1 MAITINDQPYEYT
14 PIGQRL
20 MIVASSTNVANAGFR
35 YVFDF
40 GAFQVNVQPNAQNK
54 GMLDLAPIFRESLQH
69 DASLLTTSADTEN
82 TSVAFISC
90 TIKEGW
96 LVDGVFTVS
105 GSGMADIDDVYA
117 FLAEYQVADG
127 YKPNPNT
134 RYALDGI
141 TKYAMSERTTDTHK
155 WSEAPARGLSSDW
168 VYIPTRVSDWGVM
181 YAPSSSALLVDN
193 DFDIAVFTSYDDTD
207 TIIDTQF
214 LTMADNSSIVNVIG
228 SYYANIDSW
237 GGLDLTGAKYYTIQ
251 LGKEITFPIYSP
263 SSRLYCFYLV
273 ADDCRFDNVRL
284 GWTNTCGGTDYFNFT
299 KKSELSF
306 NYDRKQYQKVVGTY
320 NASTFGFNTFDR
332 GTTDRYVT
340 TTKGLQ
346 INSDWVSVGEFE
358 LLQTLCRSNDV
369 FIINDDATMTPVLV
383 DTQNFVIKDER
394 YSKLYN
400 VTLNLKYSQ
409 PVGL

>member
-1 MAITINDQPYEYT
+1 MAITINEQPYEYT

-20 MIVASSTNVANAGFR
+20 MIVCSSTNVANTGFR
-35 YVFDF
+35 FVFDF
-40 GAFQVNVQPNAQNK
+40 GSFQVNVQPNASNK
-54 GMLDLAPIFRESLQH
+54 GILDLAPIFREQLQH
-69 DASLLTTSADTEN
+69 EAAQHFQTTDTEN

-96 LVDGVFTVS
+96 LIDGVFTVS
-105 GSGMADIDDVYA
+105 GAGMADIDDVYA
-117 FLAEYQVADG
+117 FLAEYQVSDG

-155 WSEAPARGLSSDW
+155 WIEANARGLSADY
-168 VYIPTRVSDWGVM
+168 VYIPTRLADYGVL
-181 YAPSSSALLVDN
+181 YAPSYTSLLADN
-193 DFDIAVFTSYDDTD
+193 DFDIAVITTYDNTN
-207 TIIDTQF
+207 TIIE
-214 LTMADNSSIVNVIG
+214 TMFFPMAINDSVVNVIAAFYQNVAATG
-228 SYYANIDSW
+228 I
-237 GGLDLTGAKYYTIQ
+237 DLTGAKYYTIQ
-251 LGKEITFPIYSP
+251 FGKEIAFPICTP
-263 SSRLYCFYLV
+263 SSRVYCFYLV

-284 GWTNTCGGTDYFNFT
+284 GWTNTCGGVDYFNFT
-299 KKSELSF
+299 KKSELSY
-306 NYDRKQYQKVVGTY
+306 NYDRKQYQKVVGQY
-320 NASTFGFNTFDR
+320 NAATFSFNTWDR
-332 GTTDRYVT
+332 GTTDRYVK

-346 INSDWVSVGEFE
+346 INSDWVTVGEFE

-369 FIINDDATMTPVLV
+369 FIINDDATLTPVLV

>member
-14 PIGQRL
+14 PVGQRL
-20 MIVASSTNVANAGFR
+20 MLVASSDNVGNTGFR
-35 YVFDF
+35 FVFDF
-40 GAFQVNVQPNAQNK
+40 GAFQVNVQPNAADK
-54 GMLDLAPIFRESLQH
+54 GILDLAPIFREQLQH
-69 DASLLTTSADTEN
+69 DANEHFQTTGTEN
-82 TSVAFISC
+82 SSVAFISC

-96 LVDGVFTVS
+96 LISGVFTVS

-117 FLAEYQVADG
+117 FLAEYQVSDG

-141 TKYAMSERTTDTHK
+141 TKYAMSERTNETHK
-155 WSEAPARGLSSDW
+155 WSEAAARGLSNDYI
-168 VYIPTRVSDWGVM
+168 YIPTRLADSGVI
-181 YAPSSSALLVDN
+181 YAPSASLLLVDN
-193 DFDIAVFTSYDDTD
+193 DFDIAVISSYDNTNTLIETLKFTMSDNGSVVN
-207 TIIDTQF
+207 TIAAFYQ
-214 LTMADNSSIVNVIG
+214 NVAATGI
-228 SYYANIDSW
+228 
-237 GGLDLTGAKYYTIQ
+237 DLTGAKYYTIQ
-251 LGKEITFPIYSP
+251 FGKEIAFPIYTP
-263 SSRLYCFYLV
+263 ASRVYCFYIV
-273 ADDCRFDNVRL
+273 PDDCRFDNVRL
-284 GWTNTCGGTDYFNFT
+284 GWTNTCGGVDYFNFT

-306 NYDRKQYQKVVGTY
+306 NYDRKQYQKVVGSY
-320 NASTFGFNTFDR
+320 NESTFSFDTFDR
-332 GTTDRYVT
+332 GMTDRYVT

-346 INSDWVSVGEFE
+346 INSDWISVGEFN

-369 FIINDDATMTPVLV
+369 YIINDDATLTPVLV

>member
-1 MAITINDQPYEYT
+1 MAITIEEQPYEYT
-14 PIGQRL
+14 PVGQRL
-20 MIVASSTNVANAGFR
+20 MIVCRSTNVANTGFR
-35 YVFDF
+35 FVFDF

-54 GMLDLAPIFRESLQH
+54 GMLDLAPIFREQLQH
-69 DASLLTTSADTEN
+69 DATEHFQTTGTEN

-117 FLAEYQVADG
+117 FLAEYQISDG

-141 TKYAMSERTTDTHK
+141 TKYAMSERTKDTHK
-155 WSEAPARGLSSDW
+155 WIEANARGLSDQY
-168 VYIPTRVSDWGVM
+168 VYIPTRLADYGVL
-181 YAPSSSALLVDN
+181 YAPSETVLLADN
-193 DFDIAVFTSYDDTD
+193 DFDVAVISTYDDSD
-207 TIIDTQF
+207 TLIETQF
-214 LTMADNSSIVNVIG
+214 FSMANTNSVVNTIAAF
-228 SYYANIDSW
+228 YANVADTGI
-237 GGLDLTGAKYYTIQ
+237 DLTGAKYYTVQ
-251 LGKEITFPIYSP
+251 FGKEIAFPVYTP
-263 SSRLYCFYLV
+263 ASRVYCFYLI
-273 ADDCRFDNVRL
+273 ADDCRFDTVRL
-284 GWTNTCGGTDYFNFT
+284 GWSNTCGGVDYFNFT

-320 NASTFGFNTFDR
+320 NASTFGFNTYDR
-332 GTTDRYVT
+332 GTTDRYVN

-346 INSDWVSVGEFE
+346 INSDWVTVGEFN

-369 FIINDDATMTPVLV
+369 FIINDDATLTPVLV

>member
-1 MAITINDQPYEYT
+1 MAITIDDQPYEYT
-14 PIGQRL
+14 PVGQRL
-20 MIVASSTNVANAGFR
+20 MLVASSDNVANTGFR
-35 YVFDF
+35 FVFDF
-40 GAFQVNVQPNAQNK
+40 GAFQVNVQPNAADK
-54 GMLDLAPIFRESLQH
+54 GILDLAPIFRESLQH
-69 DASLLTTSADTEN
+69 DASLLSVEADKEN

-117 FLAEYQVADG
+117 FLAEYQVSDG
-127 YKPNPNT
+127 YRPNPNT

-141 TKYAMSERTTDTHK
+141 TKYAMSERTKDTHK
-155 WSEAPARGLSSDW
+155 WIEAAARGLSSDY
-168 VYIPTRVSDWGVM
+168 VYIPTRVADYGLL
-181 YAPSSSALLVDN
+181 YAPSETALLADN
-193 DFDIAVFTSYDDTD
+193 DFDIVVFSSYDNDD
-207 TIIDTQF
+207 ALIDTQF
-214 LTMADNSSIVNVIG
+214 LALAGDTSIVNVVG
-228 SYYANIDSW
+228 AFYANVDANAIV
-237 GGLDLTGAKYYTIQ
+237 DLTGAKYYTIQ
-251 LGKEITFPIYSP
+251 FGKETAFPVYTP
-263 SSRLYCFYLV
+263 SSRVYCFYIV

-284 GWTNTCGGTDYFNFT
+284 GWSNTCGGVDYFNFS
-299 KKSELSF
+299 KKSELSY
-306 NYDRKQYQKVVGTY
+306 NYDRKKYQKVVGTY
-320 NASTFGFNTFDR
+320 NASTFNFNTWDR
-332 GTTDRYVT
+332 GTTDRYVN

-346 INSDWVSVGEFE
+346 INSDWVSVGEFN

-369 FIINDDATMTPVLV
+369 FIINDDATLTPVLV

>member
-1 MAITINDQPYEYT
+1 MAITIDDQPYEYT
-14 PIGQRL
+14 PVGQRL
-20 MIVASSTNVANAGFR
+20 MIVASSDNTGEPGFR
-35 YVFDF
+35 FVFDF
-40 GAFQVNVQPNAQNK
+40 GAFQVNVQPNASNK
-54 GMLDLAPIFRESLQH
+54 GILDLAPIFREQLQH
-69 DASLLTTSADTEN
+69 DAGAANEGIN
-82 TSVAFISC
+82 VEYTSVANISC

-117 FLAEYQVADG
+117 FLAEYQVSDG
-127 YKPNPNT
+127 YKPDPNV
-134 RYALDGI
+134 RYGMDG
-141 TKYAMSERTTDTHK
+141 TQKYLMSERTTDTHK
-155 WSEAPARGLSSDW
+155 WSEAAGRGLSNDF
-168 VYIPTRVSDWGVM
+168 VYIPTRLTDYGVM
-181 YAPSSSALLVDN
+181 YTPSATALLPDN
-193 DFDIAVFTSYDDTD
+193 NFDIAVFSTYGNDNVL
-207 TIIDTQF
+207 IDTVNVN
-214 LTMADNSSIVNVIG
+214 LSNANNLVNVIG
-228 SYYANIDSW
+228 ANPQNLIS
-237 GGLDLTGAKYYTIQ
+237 GGLDFTGVKYYTIQ
-251 LGKEITFPIYSP
+251 LGKEIAFPVYTP
-263 SSRLYCFYLV
+263 ASRVYCFYLV
-273 ADDCRFDNVRL
+273 DDDCRFDNVRL
-284 GWTNTCGGTDYFNFT
+284 GWTNTCGGVDYFNFT

-320 NASTFGFNTFDR
+320 NESTFGFNTYDR

-346 INSDWVSVGEFE
+346 INSDWISVGEFQ

-369 FIINDDATMTPVLV
+369 FIINDNGTMTPVLV

>member
-1 MAITINDQPYEYT
+1 MAITINEQPYQYT

-20 MIVASSTNVANAGFR
+20 MIVCSSTNVANAGFR

-40 GAFQVNVQPNAQNK
+40 GSFQVNVQPNAANK
-54 GMLDLAPIFRESLQH
+54 GILDLAPIFREQLQH
-69 DASLLTTSADTEN
+69 DATQHFQTSDTEN

-117 FLAEYQVADG
+117 FLAEYQIADG
-127 YKPNPNT
+127 YRPDPNT
-134 RYALDGI
+134 RYALDGT
-141 TKYAMSERTTDTHK
+141 TKYLMSERTKDTHK
-155 WSEAPARGLSSDW
+155 WIEAVGRGLSSDW
-168 VYIPTRVSDWGVM
+168 VYIPTRLSDWGVL
-181 YAPSSSALLVDN
+181 YAPSATALLADN
-193 DFDIAVFTSYDDTD
+193 DFDIAVITSYDDTD
-207 TIIDTQF
+207 TLIDTIMLSMANNNSVVNIVAAYYENIA
-214 LTMADNSSIVNVIG
+214 LTGV
-228 SYYANIDSW
+228 
-237 GGLDLTGAKYYTIQ
+237 DLTGAKYYTVQ
-251 LGKEITFPIYSP
+251 FGKETLFPIYTP
-263 SSRLYCFYLV
+263 SSRVYCFYLV
-273 ADDCRFDNVRL
+273 DDDCRFDNVRL
-284 GWTNTCGGTDYFNFT
+284 GWSNTCGGVDYFNFT
-299 KKSELSF
+299 KKSELSY

-320 NASTFGFNTFDR
+320 NASTFGFNTYDR
-332 GTTDRYVT
+332 GMTDRYVNT
-340 TTKGLQ
+340 MKGLQ

-369 FIINDDATMTPVLV
+369 FIINDDGTQTPVLV
-383 DTQNFVIKDER
+383 DAQNFVIKDER

>member
-1 MAITINDQPYEYT
+1 MAITIDEQPYQYT

-35 YVFDF
+35 FVFDF
-40 GAFQVNVQPNAQNK
+40 GSFQVNVQPNAANK
-54 GMLDLAPIFRESLQH
+54 GILDLAPIFREQLQH
-69 DASLLTTSADTEN
+69 DATQHFQTTGTEN

-96 LVDGVFTVS
+96 LIDGVFTVS

-127 YKPNPNT
+127 YKPDPNT
-134 RYALDGI
+134 RYALDGT
-141 TKYAMSERTTDTHK
+141 TKYAMSERTKDTHK
-155 WSEAPARGLSSDW
+155 WIEAAGRGLSDEY
-168 VYIPTRVSDWGVM
+168 VYIPTRMADWGVL
-181 YAPSSSALLVDN
+181 YAPSATALLADS
-193 DFDIAVFTSYDDTD
+193 DFDIAVITSYDNTD
-207 TIIDTQF
+207 TIIDTIP
-214 LTMADNSSIVNVIG
+214 LSIANNNSIVNIVAAFYQNVAATGI
-228 SYYANIDSW
+228 
-237 GGLDLTGAKYYTIQ
+237 DLTGAKYYTIQ
-251 LGKEITFPIYSP
+251 FGKETLFPVYVP
-263 SSRLYCFYLV
+263 ASRVYCFYLV

-284 GWTNTCGGTDYFNFT
+284 GWTNTCGGVDYFNFT

-320 NASTFGFNTFDR
+320 NASTFGFNTYDR

-346 INSDWVSVGEFE
+346 INSDWVSVGEFN

-369 FIINDDATMTPVLV
+369 FIINDDGTQTPVLV

>member
-1 MAITINDQPYEYT
+1 MAITIDDQPYQYT

-20 MIVASSTNVANAGFR
+20 MIVCSSTNVANTGFR
-35 YVFDF
+35 FVFDF
-40 GAFQVNVQPNAQNK
+40 GSFQVNVQPNASNK
-54 GMLDLAPIFRESLQH
+54 GILDLAPIFREQLQH
-69 DASLLTTSADTEN
+69 DPSLLSVQTDKES

-117 FLAEYQVADG
+117 FLAEYQVSDG

-141 TKYAMSERTTDTHK
+141 TKYAMSERTKDTHK
-155 WSEAPARGLSSDW
+155 WSEAAARGLSADY
-168 VYIPTRVSDWGVM
+168 VYIPTRVADYGLL
-181 YAPSSSALLVDN
+181 YAPSETALLADN
-193 DFDIAVFTSYDDTD
+193 DFDIVVFSSYDNDD
-207 TIIDTQF
+207 VLIDTQF
-214 LTMADNSSIVNVIG
+214 LAVAGDTSIVNVIG
-228 SYYANIDSW
+228 SYYANVQANASI
-237 GGLDLTGAKYYTIQ
+237 DLTNAKYYTIQ
-251 LGKEITFPIYSP
+251 IGKEIAFPVYTAA
-263 SSRLYCFYLV
+263 SRVYCFYIV
-273 ADDCRFDNVRL
+273 PDDCRFDNVRL
-284 GWTNTCGGTDYFNFT
+284 GWSNTVGGVDYFNFT

-320 NASTFGFNTFDR
+320 NEETFGFNTYDR
-332 GTTDRYVT
+332 GTTDRYVN

-346 INSDWVSVGEFE
+346 INSDWVTVGEFE

-369 FIINDDATMTPVLV
+369 FIINDDATLTPVLV

>member
-1 MAITINDQPYEYT
+1 MAITINEQPYAYT

-20 MIVASSTNVANAGFR
+20 MLVASSTNVANAGFR
-35 YVFDF
+35 FVFDF
-40 GAFQVNVQPNAQNK
+40 GSFQVNVQPNAANK
-54 GMLDLAPIFRESLQH
+54 GVLDLAPIFRESLQH
-69 DASLLTTSADTEN
+69 NPSFLTTSADTEN

-127 YKPNPNT
+127 YKPDPNV
-134 RYALDGI
+134 RYGMDGI
-141 TKYAMSERTTDTHK
+141 TKYAMSERTNETHK
-155 WSEAPARGLSSDW
+155 WIEAPSRGLSSDW
-168 VYIPTRVSDWGVM
+168 VYIPTRVSDWGVI

-214 LTMADNSSIVNVIG
+214 LTMADNPSIVNVIG
-228 SYYANIDSW
+228 AFYANIDSW

-251 LGKEITFPIYSP
+251 LGKEIAFPIYSP

-273 ADDCRFDNVRL
+273 NDDCRFDNVRL

-299 KKSELSF
+299 KKSELSYS
-306 NYDRKQYQKVVGTY
+306 YDRKQYQKIVGSY
-320 NASTFGFNTFDR
+320 NASTFGFNTYDR
-332 GTTDRYVT
+332 GATDRYVT

>member
-1 MAITINDQPYEYT
+1 MAITIDDQPFEYT

-20 MIVASSTNVANAGFR
+20 IIVASSTNVANAGFR
-35 YVFDF
+35 FVFDF
-40 GAFQVNVQPNAQNK
+40 GSFQVNVQPNAANK
-54 GMLDLAPIFRESLQH
+54 GILDLAPIFRESLKH
-69 DASLLTTSADTEN
+69 DASAHLLTGNDVEYK
-82 TSVAFISC
+82 SVATISC

-117 FLAEYQVADG
+117 FLAEYQVSDG
-127 YKPNPNT
+127 YRPNPNV

-155 WSEAPARGLSSDW
+155 WIEASARGLSNDW
-168 VYIPTRVSDWGVM
+168 VYIPTRLADYGVL
-181 YAPSSSALLVDN
+181 YAPSSTALLADS
-193 DFDIAVFTSYDDTD
+193 DFDIAVITTY
-207 TIIDTQF
+207 
-214 LTMADNSSIVNVIG
+214 DNSNTIVENYKFDLYNDNNGVNFFA
-228 SYYANIDSW
+228 ANPSNLIDF
-237 GGLDLTGAKYYTIQ
+237 GLDFTDVKYYTIQ
-251 LGKEITFPIYSP
+251 IGKETAFPVYSAR
-263 SSRLYCFYLV
+263 SRVYCFYIV
-273 ADDCRFDNVRL
+273 PNDCKFDNVRL
-284 GWTNTCGGTDYFNFT
+284 GWSNTVGGVDYFNFT
-299 KKSELSF
+299 KKSELSY
-306 NYDRKQYQKVVGTY
+306 NYDRKQYQKVIGNY
-320 NASTFGFNTFDR
+320 NTASFSFNTYDR
-332 GTTDRYVT
+332 GITDRYVN

-346 INSDWVSVGEFE
+346 INSDWVSVGEFN

-369 FIINDDATMTPVLV
+369 YIINDDGTTTPVLV

>member
-14 PIGQRL
+14 PVGQRL
-20 MIVASSTNVANAGFR
+20 MLVASSTNVANAGFR
-35 YVFDF
+35 FVFDF
-40 GAFQVNVQPNAQNK
+40 GSFQVNVQPNAANK
-54 GMLDLAPIFRESLQH
+54 GILDLAPIFRESLFH
-69 DASLLTTSADTEN
+69 DASLITTTNDVDQK
-82 TSVAFISC
+82 SVAFISC

-117 FLAEYQVADG
+117 FLAEYQVSDG

-141 TKYAMSERTTDTHK
+141 TKYLMSERNVDTHK
-155 WSEAPARGLSSDW
+155 WSEAAARGLSSDF
-168 VYIPTRVSDWGVM
+168 VYIPTRLADWGVM
-181 YAPSSSALLVDN
+181 YTPSVTALLADS
-193 DFDIAVFTSYDDTD
+193 DFDIAVFSTYDNSDVL
-207 TIIDTQF
+207 IDTVKVD
-214 LTMADNSSIVNVIG
+214 LIDDDNIVNVIG
-228 SYYANIDSW
+228 ANPSNLIL
-237 GGLDLTGAKYYTIQ
+237 GGLDFTNVKYYTIQ
-251 LGKEITFPIYSP
+251 IGKEIAFPVYTAA
-263 SSRLYCFYLV
+263 SRVYCFYIV
-273 ADDCRFDNVRL
+273 PDDCRFDNVRL
-284 GWTNTCGGTDYFNFT
+284 GWTNTVGGTDYFNFT

-320 NASTFGFNTFDR
+320 NASSFDFNTFDR
-332 GTTDRYVT
+332 GVTDRYVT

-346 INSDWVSVGEFE
+346 INSDWVSVGEFN

-369 FIINDDATMTPVLV
+369 YIINDDGTLTPVLV

>member
-1 MAITINDQPYEYT
+1 MAITINQQPYEYT

-20 MIVASSTNVANAGFR
+20 MIVATSDNVSNAGFR

-40 GAFQVNVQPNAQNK
+40 GSFQVNVQPNAADK
-54 GMLDLAPIFRESLQH
+54 GILDLAPIFREQLKH
-69 DASLLTTSADTEN
+69 DATQHFQTNDTEN

-96 LVDGVFTVS
+96 LIDGVFTVS

-117 FLAEYQVADG
+117 FLAEYQVSDG
-127 YKPNPNT
+127 YRPDPNT

-141 TKYAMSERTTDTHK
+141 TKYAMSERTKDTHK
-155 WSEAPARGLSSDW
+155 WSEAPSRGLSDQW
-168 VYIPTRVSDWGVM
+168 VYIPTRMGDWGVL
-181 YAPSSSALLVDN
+181 YAPSATALLPDS
-193 DFDIAVFTSYDDTD
+193 DFDIAVITSYDNTD
-207 TIIDTQF
+207 TIIDTIM
-214 LTMADNSSIVNVIG
+214 LSMADNPSIVNIVGVFYQNVAATGI
-228 SYYANIDSW
+228 
-237 GGLDLTGAKYYTIQ
+237 DLTGAKYYTIQ
-251 LGKEITFPIYSP
+251 LGKEITFPIYTP
-263 SSRLYCFYLV
+263 ASRLYCFYLV

-284 GWTNTCGGTDYFNFT
+284 GWSNTCGGVDYFNFT

-306 NYDRKQYQKVVGTY
+306 NYDRKQYQKVVGDY
-320 NASTFGFNTFDR
+320 NASTFGFNTYDR

-346 INSDWVSVGEFE
+346 INSDWVSVGEFN

-369 FIINDDATMTPVLV
+369 FIINGNGTLTPVLV

>member
-1 MAITINDQPYEYT
+1 MAITIEEQPYEYT
-14 PIGQRL
+14 PVGQRL
-20 MIVASSTNVANAGFR
+20 IIVCSSTNVANTGFR
-35 YVFDF
+35 FVFDF
-40 GAFQVNVQPNAQNK
+40 GAFQVNVQPNASNK
-54 GMLDLAPIFRESLQH
+54 GMLDLAPIFREELQH
-69 DASLLTTSADTEN
+69 DASEHFNTTGTEN

-117 FLAEYQVADG
+117 FLAEYQISDG

-141 TKYAMSERTTDTHK
+141 TKYAMSERTKDTHK
-155 WSEAPARGLSSDW
+155 WIEANARGLSDQY
-168 VYIPTRVSDWGVM
+168 VYIPTRLADYGVL
-181 YAPSSSALLVDN
+181 YAPSYTALLADN
-193 DFDIAVFTSYDDTD
+193 DFDVAVISTYDDND
-207 TIIDTQF
+207 ALIETQF
-214 LTMADNSSIVNVIG
+214 FAMADNNSIVNTIAAF
-228 SYYANIDSW
+228 YANVASTGI
-237 GGLDLTGAKYYTIQ
+237 DLTGAKYYTIQ
-251 LGKEITFPIYSP
+251 FGKETAFPVYTP
-263 SSRLYCFYLV
+263 ASRVYCFYIV

-284 GWTNTCGGTDYFNFT
+284 GWSNTCGGVDYFNFT

-306 NYDRKQYQKVVGTY
+306 SYDRKQYQKVVGTY
-320 NASTFGFNTFDR
+320 NASTFGFNTYDR
-332 GTTDRYVT
+332 GTTDRYVN

-346 INSDWVSVGEFE
+346 INSDWVSVGEFN

-369 FIINDDATMTPVLV
+369 FIVNDNGTLTPVLV

>member
-1 MAITINDQPYEYT
+1 MAITIEEQPYEYT
-14 PIGQRL
+14 PVGQRL
-20 MIVASSTNVANAGFR
+20 IIVCSSTNVANTGFR
-35 YVFDF
+35 FVFDF
-40 GAFQVNVQPNAQNK
+40 GAFQVNVQPNASNK
-54 GMLDLAPIFRESLQH
+54 GMLDLAPIFREELQH
-69 DASLLTTSADTEN
+69 DANEHFNTTGTEN

-117 FLAEYQVADG
+117 FLAEYQIADG

-141 TKYAMSERTTDTHK
+141 TKYAMSERTKDTHK
-155 WSEAPARGLSSDW
+155 WIEANARGLSDQY
-168 VYIPTRVSDWGVM
+168 VYIPTRLADYGVL
-181 YAPSSSALLVDN
+181 YAPSYTTLLADYFDVAVISTYDDN
-193 DFDIAVFTSYDDTD
+193 DALIE
-207 TIIDTQF
+207 TQF
-214 LTMADNSSIVNVIG
+214 FAMADNNSIVNTIAAF
-228 SYYANIDSW
+228 YANVASTGI
-237 GGLDLTGAKYYTIQ
+237 DLTGAKYYTIQ
-251 LGKEITFPIYSP
+251 FGKETAFPVYTP
-263 SSRLYCFYLV
+263 SSRVYCFYIV
-273 ADDCRFDNVRL
+273 PDDCRFDNVRL
-284 GWTNTCGGTDYFNFT
+284 GWTNTVGGVDYFNFT

-320 NASTFGFNTFDR
+320 NASTFGFNTYDR
-332 GTTDRYVT
+332 GTTDRYVN

-346 INSDWVSVGEFE
+346 INSDWVSVGEFN

-369 FIINDDATMTPVLV
+369 FIINDDATLTPVLV

>member
-1 MAITINDQPYEYT
+1 MAITINQQPYEYT

-20 MIVASSTNVANAGFR
+20 MIVATSDNVSNAGFR

-40 GAFQVNVQPNAQNK
+40 GSFQVNVQPNASNK
-54 GMLDLAPIFRESLQH
+54 GILDLAPIFRESLTH
-69 DASLLTTSADTEN
+69 EAGKTSEISINKED

-117 FLAEYQVADG
+117 FLSEYQVADG
-127 YKPNPNT
+127 YRPDPNI
-134 RYALDGI
+134 RYALDG
-141 TKYAMSERTTDTHK
+141 TDKYLLSERNVDTHK
-155 WSEAPARGLSSDW
+155 WSEAPSRGLSQDW
-168 VYIPTRVSDWGVM
+168 VYIPTRLADFGQLYSINNNG
-181 YAPSSSALLVDN
+181 LL
-193 DFDIAVFTSYDDTD
+193 
-207 TIIDTQF
+207 
-214 LTMADNSSIVNVIG
+214 ADNLADNLYVTTYDNSNAVVETSGYPLATDLNAVCRLG
-228 SYYANIDSW
+228 SYPANLISE
-237 GGLDLTGAKYYTIQ
+237 GADFTNVKYYTVQ
-251 LGKEITFPIYSP
+251 AGQEIAFPIYTP
-263 SSRLYCFYLV
+263 ASRVYCFYLV
-273 ADDCRFDNVRL
+273 DDDCRFDNVRL
-284 GWTNTCGGTDYFNFT
+284 GWANTCGGVDYFNFT
-299 KKSELSF
+299 KKSELSY
-306 NYDRKQYQKVVGTY
+306 NYDRKQYQKVIGDY
-320 NASTFGFNTFDR
+320 NSSTFGFNTYDR
-332 GTTDRYVT
+332 GVTDRYVT

-346 INSDWVSVGEFE
+346 INSDWVSVGEFN

-369 FIINDDATMTPVLV
+369 FIINDDGSETPVLV

>member
-1 MAITINDQPYEYT
+1 MAITIEEQPYEYT
-14 PIGQRL
+14 PVGQRL
-20 MIVASSTNVANAGFR
+20 MIVCRSTNVANTGFR
-35 YVFDF
+35 FVFDF

-54 GMLDLAPIFRESLQH
+54 GMLDLAPIFREQLQH
-69 DASLLTTSADTEN
+69 DASLLSVEADKEN

-96 LVDGVFTVS
+96 LVDGVFTKS

-117 FLAEYQVADG
+117 FLAEYQISDG

-141 TKYAMSERTTDTHK
+141 TKYAMSERTKDTHK
-155 WSEAPARGLSSDW
+155 WIEANARGLSADN
-168 VYIPTRVSDWGVM
+168 VYIPTRVADYGLL
-181 YAPSSSALLVDN
+181 YAPSETALLADN
-193 DFDIAVFTSYDDTD
+193 DFDIVVYSSYDNDD
-207 TIIDTQF
+207 VLIDTQF
-214 LTMADNSSIVNVIG
+214 LALAGDTSIVNVVG
-228 SYYANIDSW
+228 AFYANVDANAIV
-237 GGLDLTGAKYYTIQ
+237 DLTGAKYYTIQ
-251 LGKEITFPIYSP
+251 FGKETAFPVYTP
-263 SSRLYCFYLV
+263 ASRVYCFYIV

-284 GWTNTCGGTDYFNFT
+284 GWSNTVGGVDYFNFT

-306 NYDRKQYQKVVGTY
+306 SYDRKQYQKVVGTY
-320 NASTFGFNTFDR
+320 NASTFGFNTYDR
-332 GTTDRYVT
+332 GTTDRYVN

-346 INSDWVSVGEFE
+346 INSDWVSVGEFQ

-369 FIINDDATMTPVLV
+369 FIINDDATMTPVLI